1 MSAAIGTINDL
12 VSVIQSRLGAQVQ
25 APAAQRRAAARV
37 TGGRRYTD
45 RNLATLIETRVQQI
59 GRDDQQRGRKA
70 FRVFLEVVLLTHL
83 GEGLMND
90 PRFYQLLDDVQHALE
105 SDPSSAA
112 LVKDAVEQLLSAQ
125 IPAAPARR

>member
-1 MSAAIGTINDL
+1 MSTAIGTINDL
-12 VSVIQSRLGAQVQ
+12 VSVIQSRLGAP
-25 APAAQRRAAARV
+25 APVAQRRAAARPG
-37 TGGRRYTD
+37 GGRRYTD
-45 RNLATLIETRVQQI
+45 RNLTALIETRVRRI
-59 GRDDQQRGRKA
+59 GRDDPQRGRKA

-112 LVKDAVEQLLSAQ
+112 LVTEAVDQLLSKQ
-125 IPAAPARR
+125 TPEAPARR